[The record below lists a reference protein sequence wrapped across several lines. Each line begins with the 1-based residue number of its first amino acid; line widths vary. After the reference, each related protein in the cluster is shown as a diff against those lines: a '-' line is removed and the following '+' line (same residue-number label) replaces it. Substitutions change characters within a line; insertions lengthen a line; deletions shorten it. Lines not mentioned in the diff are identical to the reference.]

1 MSRILVV
8 LGALFGVLALC
19 GLPAAAQ
26 PVDVS
31 MVAATSL
38 GDRLPFGVLGDKPW
52 RAEPGAEFVKVHIYP
67 DAPVRLSKV
76 EVESCGGPFK
86 DVVGLFVNFD
96 EFVARLEGEGGD
108 TDAVNLLA
116 YRFEKPVDARS
127 LTFNFQKNR
136 PLCLAAIRLFDADGK
151 RIATRT
157 PELVSGKASASD
169 TLEPADSYDVM
180 NLFDSRFEYAWS
192 SNQKAKGVWFAF
204 SFDQPRTVRK
214 LRIWNGYQ
222 RSDVHCWSNAR
233 IKALRVEGDGGYAS
247 AINVSDDM
255 GGQDIA
261 LPRPFTGKSL
271 KLIVTDFYP
280 GKSWNNLA
288 LSELRLSDGEGWF
301 ILDPGK
307 RLAAIAAS
315 NRQRFKA
322 AKADGVLDRGLTG
335 MRSESH
341 KGGTLDKATSWS
353 LRLRTDGSFF
363 MDGRTTTSNYD
374 LGEEKHDNVFALGNY
389 TVLAAKSSEI
399 KVKFFGIVRKTTRKA
414 QIEMDC
420 NGCGR
425 DCNKAQASGD
435 RSLIFHDFV
444 TIKRT
449 AKGAQVKNV
458 SESPVLTFKTLDM
471 ELE

>member
-1 MSRILVV
+1 MYVFI
-8 LGALFGVLALC
+8 GALLGVLALWA
-19 GLPAAAQ
+19 LPAAAK

-38 GDRLPFGVLGDKPW
+38 GDRLPFGVLDEKPW

-67 DAPVRLSKV
+67 DAPIRLSKV
-76 EVESCGGPFK
+76 EVESCGGSFK
-86 DVVGLFVNFD
+86 DDVGLFINFD
-96 EFVARLEGEGGD
+96 EHVERMEGEAGE
-108 TDAVNLLA
+108 TDAVKILA
-116 YRFEKPVDARS
+116 HAFETPVDARS
-127 LTFNFQKNR
+127 ITFNFQKNR

-157 PELVSGKASASD
+157 PKVVAGKASASD

-192 SNQKAKGVWFAF
+192 SNQKAKGVTFAL

-214 LRIWNGYQ
+214 LRLWNGYQ

-247 AINVSDDM
+247 EVAVADEM

-271 KLIVTDFYP
+271 KLIVTDYYP

-307 RLAAIAAS
+307 RLVAIAAS

-322 AKADGVLDRGLTG
+322 AKADEVLNRGLTG
-335 MRSESH
+335 MISESN
-341 KGGTLDKATSWS
+341 KAGTLDKTTSWS

-374 LGEEKHDNVFALGNY
+374 LGEEKHDDVYALGNY
-389 TVLAAKSSEI
+389 TVLAARASEVKL
-399 KVKFFGIVRKTTRKA
+399 KVFGIVRRTSRKA

-425 DCNKAQASGD
+425 DCNNAQASGD
-435 RSLIFHDFV
+435 RSQIFHDFV
-444 TIKRT
+444 TITRT

-458 SESPVLTFKTLDM
+458 SDTPVLTFKTLDM